1 MKDIISSNG
10 TGDLHLGWLVPGK
23 TVCLGVGPVNLR
35 FTKEEAA
42 QLAKQLHEL
51 LGEDCG
57 TCGPGRH
64 SYTPCGCPQSR
75 ESAPIPKGPVRF
87 FWDDE
92 NGGQGNG

>member
-35 FTKEEAA
+35 FTQDEAEA
-42 QLAKQLHEL
+42 LQASLDGLLAEPDW
-51 LGEDCG
+51 EPE
-57 TCGPGRH
+57 GPS